1 MNWID
6 EGFLISKNRY
16 SENSLI
22 AEIFTKNRG
31 KMSGIIFGGTS
42 KKIKNYLQIGN
53 RLHVNYSSKSD
64 NRIGY
69 FKIEILNAY
78 SPLYFDHKQKLSCI
92 TSATNLI
99 KILTADSQSNIKVYQ
114 IIENLFLIL
123 NDKNWLKKY
132 IFWELDLLKVLGYDL
147 ELESLVE
154 KDTIKNKTVYYAS
167 SSTEKKY
174 VPNFLI
180 DKEMDESDLKT
191 LLHGLKLVGD
201 YLDKTILKP
210 NNLNYPNSRLLFIN
224 SICIVTNNS
233 ICSSSFK
240 SY

>member
-22 AEIFTKNRG
+22 VEIYTKDQG
-31 KMSGIIFGGTS
+31 KISGIIFGGTS

-53 RLHVNYSSKSD
+53 RLHVNYNSKSD

-69 FKIEILNAY
+69 FKVEILNAY
-78 SPLYFDHKQKLSCI
+78 SPLYFDHNQKLSCI

-99 KILTADSQSNIKVYQ
+99 KILTADSQSNTKVYKL
-114 IIENLFLIL
+114 IENLFLL
-123 NDKNWLKKY
+123 LRDNDWLKKY

-147 ELESLVE
+147 EFKNLVE
-154 KDTIKNKTVYYAS
+154 KDTIENKTVYYAS

-180 DKEMDESDLKT
+180 DKDMEVSDLKT
-191 LLHGLKLVGD
+191 LLNGLKLVGD

-224 SICIVTNNS
+224 SL
-233 ICSSSFK
+233 K
-240 SY
+240 

>member
-22 AEIFTKNRG
+22 AEIFTKDRG
-31 KMSGIIFGGTS
+31 KISGIIFGGTS

-53 RLHVNYSSKSD
+53 RLHINYSSKSE

-114 IIENLFLIL
+114 LIENLFFIL
-123 NDKNWLKKY
+123 DSKDWLRKY

-154 KDTIKNKTVYYAS
+154 KDTIENKTVYYAS

-180 DKEMDESDLKT
+180 DKDIEVNDLKT
-191 LLHGLKLVGD
+191 LLNGLKLVGD

-210 NNLNYPNSRLLFIN
+210 NNINYPNSRLLFIN
-224 SICIVTNNS
+224 SL
-233 ICSSSFK
+233 K
-240 SY
+240 